1 MKQLFISSVFC
12 LCSTFALAA
21 PQTNQVSPDN
31 QNDNSI
37 NIIVRPQIA
46 GLWGMKI
53 PNNNKCVEYYNFKSS
68 NQVIIKSA
76 SEWSTGIYEYQPSP
90 ENSKIGALALQVKY
104 DNNQKDCSGH
114 QQDQAGEVSQYFV
127 QWRDANTI
135 QFCASEKQD
144 KCMVTLHRVLP

>member
-1 MKQLFISSVFC
+1 M
-12 LCSTFALAA
+12 
-21 PQTNQVSPDN
+21 
-31 QNDNSI
+31 
-37 NIIVRPQIA
+37 RPQIA

-135 QFCASEKQD
+135 QFCASEKDD
-144 KCMVTLHRVLP
+144 KCFVTLRRVLP

>member
-12 LCSTFALAA
+12 ICSTFAMAA
-21 PQTNQVSPDN
+21 PQSAQSVANP

-37 NIIVRPQIA
+37 NIVVRSQIV
-46 GLWGMKI
+46 GLWGMEI
-53 PNNNKCVEYYNFKSS
+53 PNNKKCVEYYNFKSN

-76 SEWSTGIYEYQPSP
+76 AEWSTGIYEYQSSP

-127 QWRDANTI
+127 QWRNINTI
-135 QFCASEKQD
+135 QFCTSEKQD
-144 KCMVTLHRVLP
+144 KCVVTLRRVLP